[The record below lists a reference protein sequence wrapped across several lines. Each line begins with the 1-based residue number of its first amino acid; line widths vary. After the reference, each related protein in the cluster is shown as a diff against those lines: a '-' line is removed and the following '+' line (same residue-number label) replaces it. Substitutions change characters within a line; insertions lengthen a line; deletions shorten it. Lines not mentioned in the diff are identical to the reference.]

1 MLGDTINEA
10 LKKHGFLHVQYS
22 IVLCT
27 GLSKTGKSSFSH
39 MLLKKRNRNPNP
51 GDNSTLFIQKINN
64 LSKSKTDCHWEE
76 IDIDALKIKFDTYLK
91 SITKLNHLPGNAE
104 VQEIWSIL
112 MLLDISIPAFL
123 TYHFPKTI
131 FTCIIDRFSELKTS
145 FDQYQQKNN
154 VLPLQGFDNLHFFRS
169 MISANCLKES
179 NEEFD
184 MFKELVA
191 IKEEKFRYNTAFV
204 ATHLDKSLNVDT
216 DSINIGLDD
225 MLNDIN
231 CPDYDDPL
239 SILHLGDC
247 KLIHAVNIS
256 KTPDENVAELFVKMN
271 QTKQVT
277 YKIPITWLL
286 LVFEVKQLCCN
297 QDRQYIK
304 YTEVFETIWKA
315 KFNNF
320 NESNLKAALNFFDY
334 LGVFL
339 YFDDAASESY
349 IFPEWKWLFETLC
362 KFLTKPI
369 TTTTSYNA
377 YNLFMYGGLLSE
389 RLISEISQSF
399 ESTIRMDILIK
410 LLVHLKFAA
419 PLNCIPGIKY
429 FIPCRLPVLKDDTQ
443 ISVNHGDIQ
452 FKSLFIT
459 FLSGTLHP
467 SFFCLFAAH
476 FMENGWS
483 TPSKSKETKRYTFS
497 NLITFSADN
506 GYSVTLYDKTFWLE
520 IQIRNQGPKAPDLYF
535 HGKVFIDIETGL
547 VEVCKRLKRN
557 INEVKYGFQC
567 TICSNVKE
575 HMMVVHK
582 KPEDRF
588 PLGQCCKR
596 RNRKQVLK
604 DICYT
609 VWFVNVNVCLLY
621 ICSFAYTVCSYVYC
635 MHNILYG
642 LVLVNH

>member
-1 MLGDTINEA
+1 MGDNINIA
-10 LKKHGFLHVQYS
+10 LEKYGFLHIQYS

-27 GLSKTGKSSFSH
+27 GLSKTGKTSFSH
-39 MLLKKRNRNPNP
+39 MLLKKRNRKPNP
-51 GDNSTLFIQKINN
+51 GDNSTLFIKKINN
-64 LSKSKTDCHWEE
+64 LSKIETDWEE
-76 IDIDALKIKFDTYLK
+76 TDIDALKIKLGTYLK
-91 SITKLNHLPGNAE
+91 SMTKLNHLP
-104 VQEIWSIL
+104 VREIWSIL

-123 TYHFPKTI
+123 TYHFPKTF

-154 VLPLQGFDNLHFFRS
+154 VLPLQGFDNLHFFKS

-179 NEEFD
+179 NEEVD
-184 MFKELVA
+184 LFKRLVV
-191 IKEEKFRYNTAFV
+191 IEEEKFGYNTAFV
-204 ATHLDKSLNVDT
+204 ATHLDESLVDT

-247 KLIHAVNIS
+247 KLIHTVNIS
-256 KTPDENVAELFVKMN
+256 KTSDQNVTKLFLEMN
-271 QTKQVT
+271 QAKQVT
-277 YKIPITWLL
+277 YTIPITWLL

-320 NESNLKAALNFFDY
+320 NESNLKVALNFFDY
-334 LGVFL
+334 LGVIL
-339 YFDDAASESY
+339 YFDDAASVSY

-369 TTTTSYNA
+369 TTATYKL
-377 YNLFMYGGLLSE
+377 YNLFMYDGLLSE
-389 RLISEISQSF
+389 KLISKISQSF

-410 LLVHLKFAA
+410 LLVHLKLAA

-429 FIPCRLPVLKDDTQ
+429 FIPCRLPVLKEDTQ
-443 ISVNHGDIQ
+443 ISENHGDIQ

-483 TPSKSKETKRYTFS
+483 TRTTSRETKRYTFS
-497 NLITFSADN
+497 NLITFSANNGNSETLCDN
-506 GYSVTLYDKTFWLE
+506 GYSVTMYDKTFWLE
-520 IQIRNQGPKAPDLYF
+520 IQIRNKEPKLLNSYF
-535 HGKVFIDIETGL
+535 HRKVFIDIETAL

-557 INEVKYGFQC
+557 IDEVKYGFQC
-567 TICSNVKE
+567 TICSNAKE

-582 KPEDRF
+582 KPEDQF
-588 PLGQCCKR
+588 PLGKCCKR
-596 RNRKQVLK
+596 RNKRKILK
-604 DICYT
+604 DTCYA
-609 VWFVNVNVCLLY
+609 VWFGTVNVRL
-621 ICSFAYTVCSYVYC
+621 ICIRT
-635 MHNILYG
+635 
-642 LVLVNH
+642 